1 MKITTR
7 GLVSAMLSIGLVLLL
22 GLLLLLLDAKVRD
35 RQEAVTF
42 VHHVVEEVFEL
53 NIITSEYVSS
63 RSKSSEF
70 RWESKHKTLGTIIE
84 STEFDDHS
92 TAEIWARVATNHRS
106 AKDIFS
112 QIKETADREELE
124 ARLLDQ
130 LTFKSQTIVS
140 NAFALEQITA
150 RDLDKSQ
157 KQAELLSGILIVLL
171 ILVSVISTVGTI
183 KTVVIPVAK
192 LHKGVEIIAK
202 GNLDHRME
210 VKSRDEIGELG
221 AAFNRMTANL
231 KTVTASRDELDIEIT
246 QRKKAEDELK
256 KYSEKLEEMVGERVK
271 DLNCLYSVF
280 ELAVEPDKSLEEI
293 LQGAADLIPPS
304 WQYPDITCGRIIF
317 ADREFTTENFSEA
330 QWRQFSDIIVSGEK
344 VGTVEVYYLEEK
356 PEADEGPF
364 VKEERHLIDALGRQL
379 GAVTERKQA
388 EDELKKYSENLEEMV
403 EERTRELRDAQE
415 ELVRSERLATLGQFS
430 GSISH
435 ELRNPLGVI
444 DSSVYYLKRKLGG
457 GDKKVGEHLD
467 RIKSSVVS
475 ATTVIQSLLNLTRMK
490 EPHLTRLELTPITS
504 QAIATSKIPA
514 KVKVIQELAD
524 QEILVNGDGEQLRMA
539 FKNIVS
545 NAVEAMDNK
554 GTLTV
559 RVRMTADGKG
569 EVSFADTGP
578 GIASENLDKIFQ
590 PLFSTKAKGIGF
602 GLSIA
607 KMIVDKQGGT
617 IEAESELG
625 KGASIMIQLPLYA
638 DKTQ

>member
-7 GLVSAMLSIGLVLLL
+7 ILVSAILSIGLVLML
-22 GLLLLLLDAKVRD
+22 GLLLSFSEAKVRVSLQAGD
-35 RQEAVTF
+35 F
-42 VHHVVEEVFEL
+42 VNHVVEEVFEL
-53 NIITSEYVSS
+53 SILTSEYVSS
-63 RSKSSEF
+63 RSKSSEY
-70 RWESKHKTLGTIIE
+70 RWESKHKTLGTIIG
-84 STEFDDHS
+84 STEFDDPS
-92 TAEIWARVATNHRS
+92 RAEIWARVAKNHRS
-106 AKDIFS
+106 AKDIFA
-112 QIKETADREELE
+112 QIKETADREELQ

-140 NAFALEQITA
+140 NAFALKHVIE
-150 RDLDKSQ
+150 RDLDKTQ
-157 KQAELLSGILIVLL
+157 KQAELLSGTIIVLL
-171 ILVSVISTVGTI
+171 ILVSIFSTVATI
-183 KTVVIPVAK
+183 RTVVIPVTK

-221 AAFNRMTANL
+221 AAFNRMTENL

-246 QRKKAEDELK
+246 QRKEAEEALQQRTYDL
-256 KYSEKLEEMVGERVK
+256 GERVK
-271 DLNCLYSVF
+271 EINCLYGVS
-280 ELAVEPDKSLEEI
+280 ELAVEPDKPLDEI
-293 LQGAADLIPPS
+293 LQGALDLIQTS
-304 WQYPDITCGRIIF
+304 WQYPDITCTRIVF
-317 ADREFTTENFSEA
+317 QGHEFRTENFAETEWKQS
-330 QWRQFSDIIVSGEK
+330 SDIIVSRESAGA
-344 VGTVEVYYLEEK
+344 VEVYYLEEK

-364 VKEERHLIDALGRQL
+364 LKEERGLIDAFGRQL
-379 GAVTERKQA
+379 GAIAERKMA
-388 EDELKKYSENLEEMV
+388 EEKLKKYSDKLEEMV
-403 EERTRELRDAQE
+403 EELRDAQE
-415 ELVRSERLATLGQFS
+415 NLLRSERLATLGQFS

-444 DSSVYYLKRKLGG
+444 DSSAYYLKTKLK
-457 GDKKVGEHLD
+457 DADEKVQEHLD

-504 QAIATSKIPA
+504 QAIATSKVPVT
-514 KVKVIQELAD
+514 VKVIQDFSD

-539 FKNIVS
+539 FKNIVN
-545 NAVEAMDNK
+545 NAVDAMDDK

-559 RVRMTADGKG
+559 RVGMTADGKG
-569 EVSFADTGP
+569 EVSFVDTGP

-625 KGASIMIQLPLYA
+625 KGATIITQLPLYA